1 MKKEI
6 FISTIVT
13 IIGLGI
19 AFAAGFFTNQ
29 FINPPELNLPIL
41 SQAQNIVENHA
52 YFDLPPVPG
61 LEYGMIH
68 GMVEALDDPYASFE
82 EPAQHEL
89 SQDSFEGE
97 FGGIGSEITI
107 DEDQQIILYPFPDSP
122 AQKAGI
128 QDGDILIGVD
138 GIEITSEMDIHTI
151 VSMIR
156 GPEGEKVT
164 ITIQRPP
171 QMTEHEYIIK
181 RQVFQLPSVT
191 WRKIDG
197 HPEIGLVD
205 INLIASSTVKEIENA
220 ISELKSQQVINFI
233 LDLRGNGGGVL
244 DSGIEIAELF
254 LEDGNVIIYQQYK
267 GGQPEV
273 SKATKDG
280 EFSTLP
286 LVILID
292 DFSASASE
300 IIAGSLQANHRA
312 PLIGIPSYGKNTIQ
326 LVFTL
331 EDNSSIHVTSAIW
344 WLEGNS
350 PGTGFKLNPDIE
362 ITNENPSPDDYLNLA
377 VDYFLQN

>member
-300 IIAGSLQANHRA
+300 IIAGALQANHRA

-350 PGTGFKLNPDIE
+350 PGIDFKLNPDIE

>member
-13 IIGLGI
+13 IISLGI

-29 FINPPELNLPIL
+29 YINPPELNLPIL
-41 SQAQNIVENHA
+41 SQAQNIVKNHA
-52 YFDLPPVPG
+52 YFDLPTDPS

-68 GMVEALDDPYASFE
+68 GMVEAMDDPYASFE

-107 DEDQQIILYPFPDSP
+107 DEERRIVLYPFPDSP
-122 AQKAGI
+122 AKEAGI
-128 QDGDILIGVD
+128 MDGDILIGVD
-138 GIEITSEMDIHTI
+138 GIEITPDMDIHTV

-164 ITIQRPP
+164 IIVRRPP
-171 QMTEHEYIIK
+171 QMTEQEYIIK
-181 RQVFQLPSVT
+181 RRVFQLPSVT
-191 WRKIDG
+191 WRILDEQ
-197 HPEIGLVD
+197 PEIGLID
-205 INLIASSTVKEIENA
+205 INLIASSTVEEIKKA
-220 ISELKSQQVINFI
+220 ITELKSEQVIYFI

-254 LEDGNVIIYQQYK
+254 LEDGDVVIYQQYK

-286 LVILID
+286 LVVLID

-300 IIAGSLQANHRA
+300 IIAGALQANQRA

-331 EDNSSIHVTSAIW
+331 DDNSSIHVTSAIW
-344 WLEGNS
+344 WLEGSS
-350 PGTGFKLNPDIE
+350 PEMNFQLIPDIE